1 MPRMRRC
8 IVTLPVRLVKQLN
21 GECCYSGCDDE
32 ALDGSDFCAP
42 HDAHE
47 RGRAANRQRRH
58 RQRLANAGLCIAGCG
73 RKVARQRG
81 PDRKIRRRRCA
92 TCRKAHSK
100 AAQEARKNSCVT
112 GDARGVT
119 GDGAQ
124 TVDKW
129 RPDFDPVTGAEWARY
144 RGKGRRGRLTRE
156 EQLDELK
163 RDMLFAIE
171 KAKDCVRSIETLK
184 SPEIQQLPSI
194 QRGAAYR
201 EVADL
206 AGQSSRLAESV
217 EDALKGDT

>member
-1 MPRMRRC
+1 MSNPTESIPLYLQRKLAHKCTRC
-8 IVTLPVRLVKQLN
+8 
-21 GECCYSGCDDE
+21 G
-32 ALDGSDFCAP
+32 AP
-42 HDAHE
+42 
-47 RGRAANRQRRH
+47 AAKD
-58 RQRLANAGLCIAGCG
+58 AGLCLTHLEQ
-73 RKVARQRG
+73 ARAS
-81 PDRKIRRRRCA
+81 DRKWRKAKRQKLKKKGLCIDCGKRSKTLRCRRCY
-92 TCRKAHSK
+92 RKSRYE
-100 AAQEARKNSCVT
+100 QP
-112 GDARGVT
+112 GVDT
-119 GDGAQ
+119 APEG
-124 TVDKW
+124 VDKW